1 MSEFRTRHLDVGQ
14 QLTDGQMPTVPEM
27 KGRLPLTMQQKVG
40 EFIAAVKTMQGSK
53 AEGTNLSIEAIE
65 QEFNRHIGPPGAGQ
79 AFFIMGIVN
88 SEFGNSIPN
97 WSAAKNSGQVKAA
110 NRLARQEN
118 RALQREYRTWKADID
133 GVENDIRRI
142 GGPGVNRQWLKQV
155 QAISNETDEQTQDR
169 VQQMLAAMPSDLT
182 TQATETALPEDEFT
196 RSIYAQ
202 LERLDDPRYLFS
214 GSRHERMRTEI
225 MSSPEFKQFM
235 AEKADG
241 GVLNPDHA
249 FTMLMD
255 ETKNG
260 LEIAPE
266 TNQIVQAASNPVST
280 AFEQQHGVLG
290 AVGFDQDTV
299 SRKPFGDIPDDPIST
314 SLNLQP
320 HLLPQTL
327 EKNRALVEGWNPE
340 TDLSKVYSQG
350 RKRQQRENLTRSL
363 GWDSPTSSN
372 IDSTLL
378 ASRSALHSGALQSLL
393 EKEKKDQ

>member
-1 MSEFRTRHLDVGQ
+1 VGQ

-280 AFEQQHGVLG
+280 AFEQQHGVL
-290 AVGFDQDTV
+290 
-299 SRKPFGDIPDDPIST
+299 
-314 SLNLQP
+314 
-320 HLLPQTL
+320 
-327 EKNRALVEGWNPE
+327 
-340 TDLSKVYSQG
+340 
-350 RKRQQRENLTRSL
+350 
-363 GWDSPTSSN
+363 
-372 IDSTLL
+372 
-378 ASRSALHSGALQSLL
+378 
-393 EKEKKDQ
+393 